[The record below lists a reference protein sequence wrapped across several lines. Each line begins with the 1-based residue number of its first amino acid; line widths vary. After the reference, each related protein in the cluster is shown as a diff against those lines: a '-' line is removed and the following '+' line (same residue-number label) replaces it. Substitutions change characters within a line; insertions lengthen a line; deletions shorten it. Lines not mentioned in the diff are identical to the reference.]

1 MVSIGWSTW
10 SWIIS
15 FSRPFCD
22 RPLRITRI
30 SCFRMS
36 QFFAHDSI
44 LQWFVDPPKL
54 FMGSK
59 LASYRRTPNFSGV
72 LSNQG
77 FYRPD
82 RYIYIYNIII
92 YYISKYQ
99 VPWRYW
105 SANVVRTAQT
115 CWHELKMGSSQEWFW
130 WRFMC
135 QLLRTC
141 SGYSHQNAVTPI
153 VLGVVLIELLD
164 DSWFHPIIPSDSDDI
179 RCWSYMLYPS
189 HPITRN
195 RHMFETE
202 RPKSPKRIFLALL
215 TLPVRFWYSHVKYCH
230 MCKWFT
236 YKRWYNIMIF
246 HGKLW

>member
-1 MVSIGWSTW
+1 MIRFSSDLLIHRNCSWVANSRLTGELLIFRGCYLIIKVSTVQI
-10 SWIIS
+10 
-15 FSRPFCD
+15 D
-22 RPLRITRI
+22 
-30 SCFRMS
+30 
-36 QFFAHDSI
+36 
-44 LQWFVDPPKL
+44 
-54 FMGSK
+54 
-59 LASYRRTPNFSGV
+59 
-72 LSNQG
+72 
-77 FYRPD
+77 
-82 RYIYIYNIII
+82 IYIYNIII